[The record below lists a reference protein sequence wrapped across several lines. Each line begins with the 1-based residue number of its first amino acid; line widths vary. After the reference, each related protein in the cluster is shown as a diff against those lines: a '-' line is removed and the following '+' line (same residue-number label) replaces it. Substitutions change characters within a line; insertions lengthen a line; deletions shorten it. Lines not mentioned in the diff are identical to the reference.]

1 MRTPIPIDWDRSGE
15 NFTHYPSNA
24 HEVLG
29 TAEGKVTLR
38 LGGEAGLPFHL
49 KAGDMIVLPAGVGHR
64 CVGGDAGLKVIG
76 ADGPPMLAWHVQGK
90 H

>member
-1 MRTPIPIDWDRSGE
+1 LLFR
-15 NFTHYPSNA
+15 
-24 HEVLG
+24 
-29 TAEGKVTLR
+29 
-38 LGGEAGLPFHL
+38 L
-49 KAGDMIVLPAGVGHR
+49 KAGDMIMPPAGVGHR